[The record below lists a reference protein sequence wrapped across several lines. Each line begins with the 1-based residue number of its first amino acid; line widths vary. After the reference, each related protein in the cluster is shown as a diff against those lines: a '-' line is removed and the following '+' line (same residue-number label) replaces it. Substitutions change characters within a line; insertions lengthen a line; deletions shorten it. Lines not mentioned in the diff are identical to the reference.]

1 MIALH
6 SLFTQAQC
14 PCPQSKM
21 ELHSI
26 VHMIPL
32 QSDLLAMFTQSV
44 GWQQVAGTQ
53 SSFTLQY
60 FMYVVVFDEFSFLE
74 YGITIATVIAIKT
87 NIKTNVIRS
96 IKYY

>member
-1 MIALH
+1 
-6 SLFTQAQC
+6 
-14 PCPQSKM
+14 
-21 ELHSI
+21 
-26 VHMIPL
+26 MIPL
-32 QSDLLAMFTQSV
+32 QSGLLAMFMQSV

-60 FMYVVVFDEFSFLE
+60 FMYVVVFDGFSFLE

-87 NIKTNVIRS
+87 NIKTNVIRF